1 VTLHR
6 PHDAREIAEIVRH
19 AGAENHTLEI
29 VAGGS
34 KRAFGRPV
42 RAAQQ
47 LNLSKL
53 AGVIGYEPRELVLTA
68 RPATPLADIDEAL
81 RAEGQMLAFEPPQW
95 LNLLGGAGTPTL
107 GGVLACNLSG
117 PRRLRAGAARDFIL
131 GFSAVNGRGEMFKA
145 GGKVVKNVTG
155 FDLSKLMVGSF
166 GALAILTEV
175 TLKVAPRPE
184 TQCTLLLSGLSDAK
198 AFDVMARALNTPHEI
213 SAAAHLPEFS
223 ARRAYGAAEGP
234 LTALRLEGP
243 GPSVAYRA
251 AETEK
256 LFGGGVR
263 LAAEASALFWR
274 EVAEVRALLPEGAP
288 LVWRVCP
295 TPSRAA
301 AIVAAV
307 REKFPGAEAL
317 YDWGG
322 GLVWLSLDP
331 AEAGPDCGAA
341 IVRGA
346 LDGQGHA
353 TLAIAPEAARA
364 SVEVFQPVEPA
375 LAALEARVKAGF
387 DPLGLFNPGRMREG
401 V

>member
-1 VTLHR
+1 MHR

-53 AGVIGYEPRELVLTA
+53 AGLVSYEPRELVLTA
-68 RPATPLADIDEAL
+68 RPGAPLADIDEAL

-213 SAAAHLPEFS
+213 SAAAHLPELS
-223 ARRAYGAAEGP
+223 ARRAHLAAEGP

-243 GPSVAYRA
+243 APSVAYRA

-263 LAAEASALFWR
+263 LEAEASALFWR
-274 EVAEVRALLPEGAP
+274 EVAEVRALLPDGAP

-307 REKFPGAEAL
+307 REKLPGAEAL

-346 LDGQGHA
+346 LDGHGHA
-353 TLAIAPEAARA
+353 TLAVAPETARA
-364 SVEVFQPVEPA
+364 NVEVFQPVEPA

>member
-1 VTLHR
+1 MTLHR

-53 AGVIGYEPRELVLTA
+53 AGLVSYEPRELVLTA
-68 RPATPLADIDEAL
+68 RPGAPLADIDEAL

-184 TQCTLLLSGLSDAK
+184 TQCTLLLPGLSDAK

-213 SAAAHLPEFS
+213 SAAAHLPELS
-223 ARRAYGAAEGP
+223 ARRAHLAAEGP

-243 GPSVAYRA
+243 APSVAYRA

-263 LAAEASALFWR
+263 LEAEASALFWR
-274 EVAEVRALLPEGAP
+274 EVAEVRALLPDGAP
-288 LVWRVCP
+288 LVWRACP

-307 REKFPGAEAL
+307 REKLPGAEAF
-317 YDWGG
+317 YEWGG

-341 IVRGA
+341 VVRGA

-353 TLAIAPEAARA
+353 TLVVAPETARA

>member
-6 PHDAREIAEIVRH
+6 PHDAREVAEIVRH
-19 AGAENHTLEI
+19 AGADNHTLEI

-42 RAAQQ
+42 RADHQ

-53 AGVIGYEPRELVLTA
+53 TGLIGYEPRELVLTA
-68 RPATPLADIDEAL
+68 RPATPLADIDAAL

-95 LNLLGGAGTPTL
+95 LTLLGGAGPPTL
-107 GGVLACNLSG
+107 GGALACNLSG

-166 GALAILTEV
+166 GTLAILTEV

-184 TQCTLLLSGLSDAK
+184 TQCTLLLSGLTDAK

-213 SAAAHLPEFS
+213 SAAAHLPKFS
-223 ARRAYGAAEGP
+223 ARRAEAAAEGP
-234 LTALRLEGP
+234 LTALRFEGP
-243 GPSVAYRA
+243 APSVAYRA

-263 LAAEASALFWR
+263 LEAEDSALFWR

-288 LVWRVCP
+288 LVWRICP

-307 REKFPGAEAL
+307 RAKFSGAEAF

-331 AEAGPDCGAA
+331 TEAGPDCGAA
-341 IVRGA
+341 AVRGA
-346 LDGQGHA
+346 LGGQGHA
-353 TLAIAPEAARA
+353 TLAVAPEAARA